1 MPRGLKPKERRLLED
16 MGFHTA
22 KLNRQ
27 AKYYSGKKGNR
38 KKKK

>member
-1 MPRGLKPKERRLLED
+1 MPRGLKNKQRRLLED

-27 AKYYSGKKGNR
+27 AKYYNSKRKKGR
-38 KKKK
+38 K